1 VRCANEGHGQN
12 LEEVFRKGAAMNEKS
27 NVIGAEGLVRMV
39 HHEML
44 KVGVL
49 MTSPI
54 FAIAVEHNSDL
65 RVALANMMDA
75 CQRVEAARNACITSE
90 HITFPENDPG

>member
-1 VRCANEGHGQN
+1 
-12 LEEVFRKGAAMNEKS
+12 MNEKS

-39 HHEML
+39 HQEML
-44 KVGVL
+44 RVGI
-49 MTSPI
+49 MMNSPV
-54 FAIAVEHNSDL
+54 FATAVEYNTDL

-90 HITFPENDPG
+90 HITFPPEDNG